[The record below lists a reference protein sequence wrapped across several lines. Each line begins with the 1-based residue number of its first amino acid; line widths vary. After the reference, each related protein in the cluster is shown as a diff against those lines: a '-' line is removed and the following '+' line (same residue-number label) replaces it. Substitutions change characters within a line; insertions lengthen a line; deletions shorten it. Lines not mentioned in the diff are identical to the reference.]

1 MTLASKDIEN
11 ERALFSGCPAGHL
24 TDLTYPEVDR
34 GERLQPLPCC
44 QLGLGRQRQQ
54 CGLAA
59 ANRAAASWRANRL
72 NERRS
77 TKVEWNVQCRLTG
90 EHFEKIIVGN
100 GHHASFEVNRFTA
113 SEPTT
118 GTPIKIEVLTAD
130 CRGDPH
136 PTRSGFT
143 AFRLGGRQQ
152 ANCRSRGLRSACS
165 KTPVGTVIVQELLCA
180 KRQ

>member
-1 MTLASKDIEN
+1 MQLAYPQAD
-11 ERALFSGCPAGHL
+11 RADGQEA
-24 TDLTYPEVDR
+24 
-34 GERLQPLPCC
+34 LPCC

-100 GHHASFEVNRFTA
+100 GHQRAVHGR
-113 SEPTT
+113 PLT
-118 GTPIKIEVLTAD
+118 GIGNKFDLLAPYCADEGATIEGVQTWPQLVL
-130 CRGDPH
+130 H
-136 PTRSGFT
+136 
-143 AFRLGGRQQ
+143 LG
-152 ANCRSRGLRSACS
+152 
-165 KTPVGTVIVQELLCA
+165 LLCQIKCVIDLDSKIA
-180 KRQ
+180 HRAFNFSVSK